1 MEYFPHKS
9 VFQNVMHNVGKIV
22 KARLTD
28 SYKSEKIS
36 FFMELS
42 REYLDRMRNEDCGY
56 QVFGVNVYGLT
67 KLICIE
73 PNADIF
79 ENGVSEFYEVDL
91 ISEPQLMSSVTD
103 EDCIGYIKNNYQIAL
118 KNLF

>member
-9 VFQNVMHNVGKIV
+9 VYKNVMHNVGEIV
-22 KARLTD
+22 KARLNE

-42 REYLDRMRNEDCGY
+42 REYLERMRNEDCGY
-56 QVFGVNVYGLT
+56 QAFGLNVYGIT

-73 PNADIF
+73 ANADIY
-79 ENGVSEFYEVDL
+79 EYGVSEFYDVDL
-91 ISEPQLMSSVTD
+91 ISEPEIISSVTD
-103 EDCIGYIKNNYQIAL
+103 KECLGYIKNN
-118 KNLF
+118 F